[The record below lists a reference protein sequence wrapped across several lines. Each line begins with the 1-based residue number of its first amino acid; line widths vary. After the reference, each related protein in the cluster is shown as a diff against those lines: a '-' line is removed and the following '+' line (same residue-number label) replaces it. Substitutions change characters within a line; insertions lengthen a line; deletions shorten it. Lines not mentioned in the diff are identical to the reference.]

1 MLEIPPWWWDMVD
14 LGAAIE
20 AKGVARSEVTAN
32 AWELARACFAAWQSV
47 RAAREE
53 SEKKRKAQLKAIF
66 G

>member
-1 MLEIPPWWWDMVD
+1 MLDIPPWWWDMVD

-32 AWELARACFAAWQSV
+32 AWELARACFAAWHST

>member
-1 MLEIPPWWWDMVD
+1 MVD